1 MYVDSAYI
9 AKFYLNEPDSRE
21 VREVLATADALT
33 SSAWALPEVI
43 CTFHR
48 KFRER
53 HIDASQYGELLR
65 AFREHIEAGLWAL
78 APVTDRLLHKLTGF
92 LTTLPGSI
100 YVRSGDAIHLVTAS
114 DLGESEIWTND
125 RHLLTA
131 APHFGL
137 RGRSV

>member
-9 AKFYLNEPDSRE
+9 AKFYLNELDSRQ
-21 VREVLATADALT
+21 VRGVLATADALM
-33 SSAWALPEVI
+33 SSAWAIPEVI

-48 KFRER
+48 KLRER
-53 HIDASQYGELLR
+53 HIDASQYGELLH
-65 AFREHIEAGLWAL
+65 AFRDHIEAGLWTL
-78 APVTDRLLHKLTGF
+78 APVTDRLLQKLTPF
-92 LTTLPGSI
+92 MATLRGST
-100 YVRSGDAIHLVTAS
+100 YLRSGDAIHLVTAS

-125 RHLLTA
+125 RHLLAA